1 MKPDFNF
8 DVDLKNF
15 DLTVKTRA
23 FQTRYINPPK
33 SKDIPEHKLKYDYA
47 ADLARDIVVSK
58 TGRVFVI
65 LAGSFIFGD
74 FIEALCVEKGLKIKE
89 MTISTLSLSQNN
101 VDSLFNIMTWG
112 YVDKL
117 NLIVSDFFFS
127 HERQGLIPYIYERL
141 DIDDRFQLAV
151 AGTHCKTCI
160 FETYD
165 GMKVTMHGS
174 ANLRS
179 SACLEQLA
187 IEIDDELYD
196 FNKEYQDSI
205 LKTYATIKRPLRVQK
220 LWQVVQQSGLP
231 LIKE

>member
-23 FQTRYINPPK
+23 FNTRYINPPK
-33 SKDIPEHKLKYDYA
+33 SQDIPEHKLKYAYA
-47 ADLARDIVVSK
+47 ADLARDMVISK

-74 FIEALCVEKGLKIKE
+74 FIEALCVEKNLHIKE

-101 VDSLFNIMTWG
+101 VDSLSNLLTGGF
-112 YVDKL
+112 VDNL
-117 NLIVSDFFFS
+117 NLIVSDYFFS
-127 HERQGLIPYIYERL
+127 HERQGLIPYLYEKL
-141 DIDDRFQLAV
+141 DFDDRFQLAV

-160 FETYD
+160 FETHS
-165 GMKVTMHGS
+165 GLKVVMHGS

-187 IEIDDELYD
+187 IEIDADLYD

-205 LKTYATIKRPLRVQK
+205 LKTYLTIKKPLRVQK
-220 LWQVVQQSGLP
+220 LWQAVQKFSHP
-231 LIKE
+231 TTKE